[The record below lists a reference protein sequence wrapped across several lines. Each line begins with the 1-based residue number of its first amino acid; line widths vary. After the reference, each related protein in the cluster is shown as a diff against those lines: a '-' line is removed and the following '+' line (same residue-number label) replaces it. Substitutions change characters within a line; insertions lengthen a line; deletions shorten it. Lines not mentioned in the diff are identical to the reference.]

1 MQEIKTRQ
9 IKIENFIRYNGE
21 ADFPRYGFDD
31 ADEMHFGDLDKYF
44 YDIWYPV
51 TDDIDIFDDTF
62 KWLLLIVHNGCLR
75 MAKSWSHSEFKPP
88 LFKKSFYLL

>member
-21 ADFPRYGFDD
+21 ADFPRYRFDD

-44 YDIWYPV
+44 YDI
-51 TDDIDIFDDTF
+51 
-62 KWLLLIVHNGCLR
+62 
-75 MAKSWSHSEFKPP
+75 
-88 LFKKSFYLL
+88 